1 MTHKPIRVGLISVLD
16 RDAETAR
23 VTFPDLD
30 DLVTDFLPIIRK
42 GGKSW
47 AQQDDLPEVEDHV
60 LVVFL
65 SSSMSD
71 GFIIGGYKLEDSD
84 APLTTDQF
92 GTVFED
98 GSFAYYDR
106 AAQSMV
112 MHSAGSVIITG
123 GNVTVTAQ
131 NVILESENVQITGD
145 LNVSGTITGGG
156 L

>member
-1 MTHKPIRVGLISVLD
+1 MAHKPIRVGLVSVVD

-30 DLVTDFLPIIRK
+30 DVVTDFLPIIRK
-42 GGKSW
+42 GGNSW
-47 AQQDDLPEVEDHV
+47 AQQNELPEEEDHV

-65 SSSMSD
+65 SASMSD

-84 APLTTDQF
+84 AKLTPDQF

-106 AAQSMV
+106 TAQSMV
-112 MHSAGSVIITG
+112 IHSAGNVIITG
-123 GNVTVTAQ
+123 GHVTISAQ
-131 NVILESENVQITGD
+131 NVILASENVQLTGN